1 MIGASSLD
9 QVLRRRESAL
19 VGALG
24 RILAVRLAG
33 LLLVALL
40 VVVLRVGA
48 LLLLVGLRLA
58 FTILVARGVLV
69 GFLVGVVGH
78 FDFLVVGGWAG
89 VIAGPVTQAEAASR
103 VP

>member
-58 FTILVARGVLV
+58 F
-69 GFLVGVVGH
+69 
-78 FDFLVVGGWAG
+78 
-89 VIAGPVTQAEAASR
+89 
-103 VP
+103 